1 MSMLKKQ
8 PLKSKPVCKV
18 TFMLPESVK
27 AESAYLVGD
36 FNNWDEKA
44 TEMKKLKKHLPK
56 GGKRSGP
63 GRPRVQNRNVINGI
77 WYILWCGCQWKA
89 VKQEWFQV

>member
-18 TFMLPESVK
+18 TFTLPESVK

-44 TEMKKLKKHLPK
+44 TEMKKLKK
-56 GGKRSGP
+56 
-63 GRPRVQNRNVINGI
+63 NGQFTI
-77 WYILWCGCQWKA
+77 TLELDKEKEYQFRYLNITATTHRLERFA
-89 VKQEWFQV
+89 SVRQVE